1 MKKFSL
7 ALISLLVMTVLPSQ
21 VLAADLTGIQETLSN
36 YLPYI
41 LIGGAVILL
50 ISIVGILLSKKKDA
64 RNTEEP
70 ITMAQPATPVAPV
83 TQDVPEVTPTPMEEM
98 ATEPVSNNLYTPT
111 PTEEVATEPVNVE
124 PARPSIQ
131 ETLESPMPTD
141 THSAD
146 LQAISQAEA
155 ATEPMSPVTEQSMP
169 VVEPEVTA
177 TPVVETPT
185 FEPISEPAVQPM
197 VETPTLEPVSEPSPI
212 PPIDTSTNTVPDLQ
226 QFVNNQVEQ
235 VPPVATPMETPPQM
249 DSTMPQTP
257 DVAGMPTPETPDD
270 GTSQTFNTRREQLL

>member
-7 ALISLLVMTVLPSQ
+7 ALISLLVMVVLPSQ

-64 RNTEEP
+64 NNTEEP
-70 ITMAQPATPVAPV
+70 IIMAQPATPVAPV
-83 TQDVPEVTPTPMEEM
+83 TQDVPEAAPTPIEEM
-98 ATEPVSNNLYTPT
+98 PVAPVSNNLYTPT
-111 PTEEVATEPVNVE
+111 PTEEVATEPVNAE
-124 PARPSIQ
+124 PTRPSIQ

-155 ATEPMSPVTEQSMP
+155 ATEPMSPVTEQSMQATEP
-169 VVEPEVTA
+169 MTEPEVPV
-177 TPVVETPT
+177 TPIVDTPT
-185 FEPISEPAVQPM
+185 PE
-197 VETPTLEPVSEPSPI
+197 LVSEPSPI
-212 PPIDTSTNTVPDLQ
+212 PPIDTTTNTVPDFQ

-235 VPPVATPMETPPQM
+235 VPPAVTPMETPPQM
-249 DSTMPQTP
+249 DNTTPQPPDVTEAPSQTP
-257 DVAGMPTPETPDD
+257 PPEASNTTGM
-270 GTSQTFNTRREQLL
+270 TF